1 MKQQIAYLLQKL
13 YKKRL
18 ASHRQ
23 KREEEEAGIQYL
35 YQLELHEKEKKLIEL
50 QKSKLEDELRFKDK
64 ELATVT
70 MYLVQRSN
78 LLSNI
83 REELLTVIK
92 KLNVPGLPYELR
104 NVFKMLGDP
113 EKNDDDWQRFSLY
126 FDQVHNNF
134 LSALKSKY
142 PLLSA
147 TDLKLCAYIR
157 LNLSSKEIAQILN
170 ISLKGVEVSRYRIRK
185 KLSLPTESNLYEFL
199 LSINTAP
206 PSANPAN
213 DKAS

>member
-1 MKQQIAYLLQKL
+1 M
-13 YKKRL
+13 
-18 ASHRQ
+18 
-23 KREEEEAGIQYL
+23 EEEQVRLQYS
-35 YQLELHEKEKKLIEL
+35 YQLELEQKEKKLIEL
-50 QKSKLEDELRFKDK
+50 QNAKLEDELRFKNK
-64 ELATVT
+64 ELATLT
-70 MYLVQRSN
+70 MHLVQRST

-92 KLNVPGLPYELR
+92 KQNVPGLPYELR

-113 EKNDDDWQRFSLY
+113 EKNDDDWQRFALY

-134 LSALKSKY
+134 LSTLKLKF

-185 KLSLPTESNLYEFL
+185 KLSLPTEANLYEFL
-199 LSINTAP
+199 LTIASPSP
-206 PSANPAN
+206 PDN
-213 DKAS
+213 ASSVQ